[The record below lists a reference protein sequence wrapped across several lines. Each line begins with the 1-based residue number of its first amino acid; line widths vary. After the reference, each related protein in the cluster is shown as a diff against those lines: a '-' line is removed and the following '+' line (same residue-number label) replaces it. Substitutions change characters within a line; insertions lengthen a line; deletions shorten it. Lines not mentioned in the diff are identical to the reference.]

1 MSGLKLRRLPRTN
14 YAQLTTALHASSCRP
29 LRIALVLRSSFG
41 IGREP
46 TAITALSKHGRRF
59 QSTTG
64 GNHGQDARK
73 QPANTPATPSLGSIF
88 SAAFRSTLQS
98 IRNVSRPETLR
109 DAFRKNPEEM
119 VLALILLTAATGAGF
134 YAIYLYFNYFYHR
147 QFTRYPQPV
156 AKAMRRAL
164 YYSNYNPDP
173 ERALK
178 YYKQALDL
186 CNELAM
192 DPFSDDVMGI
202 RIQLAAWLEQID
214 NYQVSAKV
222 LEALLDDCKRW
233 IEVMEK
239 SVKDGTAP
247 KLASPPAHATA
258 GSDGNEPA
266 AADAPPPETLWGKR
280 TRILGKAVGISVKL
294 GELYSNEHMMQQDL
308 AHDRLIWSVETA
320 LSESRRRSVEGLKEG
335 EGEWM
340 KPEAIGGALEFTN
353 ILVALAHSYE
363 SRSQFHLAVPLFLQA
378 LRLCQDPCHSAVII
392 QMNRTQGRTNPEF
405 IVNNLASSFA
415 QHPTQAPFQTVATAV
430 LIEELPSAESLSAAD
445 ARKVYLETARRWAT
459 NANVHARQPQGEQR
473 TAECDEACAV
483 SLCNL
488 GDIAALLGDAD
499 EARRM
504 FERCITMSR
513 SLEFTAG
520 VKQAEE
526 GLRSLRKQKKPE
538 SKSR

>member
-1 MSGLKLRRLPRTN
+1 MSGLKFPRLPRTN
-14 YAQLTTALHASSCRP
+14 YAQVTTAIHTSSRRP
-29 LRIALVLRSSFG
+29 LQILLVQRSSAG
-41 IGREP
+41 TRGGLIA
-46 TAITALSKHGRRF
+46 TAAQFKHGRRF

-64 GNHGQDARK
+64 GSYGHDSQK
-73 QPANTPATPSLGSIF
+73 QSENTRAAPSLGSIF
-88 SAAFRSTLQS
+88 SAAFRSTLHS

-134 YAIYLYFNYFYHR
+134 YAVYLYFNYFYHR

-173 ERALK
+173 QRALK

-186 CNELAM
+186 CRELAL

-202 RIQLAAWLEQID
+202 RIQLAAWLEQIE
-214 NYQVSAKV
+214 NYEVSAKV

-247 KLASPPAHATA
+247 KLVPPPALASGESGA
-258 GSDGNEPA
+258 REAAVADG
-266 AADAPPPETLWGKR
+266 APSETLWGKR

-294 GELYSNEHMMQQDL
+294 GELYSNEHVMQQDL

-320 LSESRRRSVEGLKEG
+320 LNEARRRSVEGLKEG

-340 KPEAIGGALEFTN
+340 SPESIGGALES
-353 ILVALAHSYE
+353 LAHSYE

-378 LRLCQDPCHSAVII
+378 LRLCQDPCHSAVI
-392 QMNRTQGRTNPEF
+392 M
-405 IVNNLASSFA
+405 NNLASSFA
-415 QHPTQAPFQTVATAV
+415 QHPTQAPFQTVATAA
-430 LIEELPSAESLSAAD
+430 LIEELPSPESVSAAD
-445 ARKVYLETARRWAT
+445 ARKAYLETARRWAT
-459 NANVHARQPQGEQR
+459 NANVHATQAQGEQR

-488 GDIAALLGDAD
+488 GDIAALLGEAD

-504 FERCITMSR
+504 FERCITMSK
-513 SLEFTAG
+513 SLDFTAG

-526 GLRSLRKQKKPE
+526 GLRSLARQKKPK
-538 SKSR
+538 SKSG